1 MSFRS
6 LFGPILLALSASAAE
21 QATPPTAAQLEFF
34 EKEVRPVLADNCY
47 KCHGPK
53 KQKSGLRLDSRE
65 LILKGGEVGPVVV
78 PGKPEVSRLIL
89 AINHAKVKD
98 VEAMPSAD
106 EKISPKAI
114 AALTEWVRLG
124 LPWPSESSPVAHDP
138 RNHWAFKTV
147 QTPAAPALTPT
158 DEAKVRQPLDRFVL
172 AKLKSAGL
180 DFNPEA
186 PREVVIRRLTLALW
200 GFNPSAEEITAYV
213 SDKDA
218 QATEKLVDR
227 LLAAPAFGE
236 RWARHWLDVAR
247 YSDTKGYVFQEE
259 RRYPYA
265 YTYRDWVVNA
275 FNQDTPYDQFLRLQL
290 AADQIAKDP
299 ENNRDLAAL
308 GFLTLGRRFLN
319 STPDIIDDRID
330 VVMRGT
336 QGMTM
341 ACARCHDH
349 KFDPLPTTEYY
360 SLYAIFNSSQ
370 EPKELPAIKPFARTK
385 ETDEFDAEL
394 AVRQKKLDD
403 FVESRRELS
412 FGPTKIADYLA
423 LMLRAAKEPNFN
435 YTQEAKRT
443 NLYPTVLNGWQHVLT
458 KKLNDKDPVWGGWY
472 QLKEVPDDQF
482 AAKYAALLARPELFQ
497 DALLRAELLKKSPK
511 KFSELTAT
519 YGLILAEAHKADKN
533 GVAAWKPWRDLVEAS
548 NGPTAVTA
556 ASLIGTYNVAD
567 RNTRNNL
574 EIQVV
579 GFKATSPK
587 SPPHAMVLLDKPKA
601 VQGVVF
607 LRGSASRPGKIVP
620 RQFPAVLTDGKVKE
634 FTEGSGRLD
643 MANAIASKSN
653 PLTARVM
660 ANRIW
665 TELIGRSLVE
675 TPSDY
680 GVRTPAPKNPEL
692 LDHLAASFMKD
703 EWSMKR
709 LIRSIVLSRTF
720 LQSADVR
727 AEALAKDPDND
738 LNWRAQRRRLDFE
751 AMRDSMLRV
760 AGRLD
765 AAKIGGQPFNLE
777 ANFSEPRRTLYGSI
791 DRQNLPAFFRT
802 FDFANPDYHV
812 PKRNQ
817 TTTPQQALWMMN
829 HPFARTQAEA
839 LVAKVAALPT
849 TEAKVKALYLS
860 VLGRSPNKEE
870 IALALDY
877 LREAE
882 LAPAPA
888 SWRNGYGGWNAATK
902 AVAFTEMN
910 VQTKERIAPTDKM
923 PDKVFAHTF
932 LTAKGGHPGDK
943 ADTTAVIRR
952 WTAGSA
958 GKYLIEG
965 TLAVS
970 SKASDGVRA
979 RIVTAR
985 KGILAEVVTKGASSA
1000 PVNVAEVELAAGESI
1015 DFIAD
1020 NYIGSNSDSF
1030 TWSPVIKDAKT
1041 GEVLTSA
1048 AGEFGKKPERQS
1060 PLSTFAQVLLTSNEF
1075 IFAD

>member
-6 LFGPILLALSASAAE
+6 LFGPLIIALSATAAE
-21 QATPPTAAQLEFF
+21 QAAPPTAAQLEFF

-65 LILKGGEVGPVVV
+65 LILKGGELGPIVV
-78 PGKPEVSRLIL
+78 PGKPDLSRLIL
-89 AINHAKVKD
+89 SINHAKGKD
-98 VEAMPSAD
+98 VYAMPGED
-106 EKISPKAI
+106 EKLPPKAI
-114 AALTEWVRLG
+114 AALTEWVSQG
-124 LPWPSESSPVAHDP
+124 LPWPTESSPVAHDP
-138 RNHWAFKTV
+138 SKHWAFKTV
-147 QTPAAPALTPT
+147 QTPASPVITPS

-186 PREVVIRRLTLALW
+186 PREVVVRRLTLALW
-200 GFNPSAEEITAYV
+200 GFNPTADEIAAYV
-213 SDKDA
+213 NDKDP

-247 YSDTKGYVFQEE
+247 YSDTKGYVFLEE

-275 FNQDTPYDQFLRLQL
+275 FNQDLPYDQFLRLQI

-336 QGMTM
+336 QGLTM

-370 EPKELPAIKPFARTK
+370 EPKELPPLKPFTRTK
-385 ETDEFDAEL
+385 DTEEFEAEL
-394 AVRQKKLDD
+394 AVRQKKLND
-403 FVESRRELS
+403 FIQSRYELS
-412 FGPTKIADYLA
+412 YSPEKIAAYLN
-423 LMLRAAKEPNFN
+423 L
-435 YTQEAKRT
+435 TQESFKDTKLDANQKAKAA
-443 NLYPTVLNGWQHVLT
+443 NLYAAVLGGWKNTLKPKLIPT
-458 KKLNDKDPVWGGWY
+458 DPVWGAWLSLQG
-472 QLKEVPDDQF
+472 VPDADF
-482 AAKYAALLARPELFQ
+482 PKRFAALLSQPSQFADP
-497 DALLRAELLKKSPK
+497 LLRSRLQAKAPTKLA
-511 KFSELTAT
+511 ELTAT
-519 YGLILAEAHKADKN
+519 YAALLSEARKADN
-533 GVAAWKPWRDLVEAS
+533 ATRTEWKSWRDLILHPT
-548 NGPTAVTA
+548 GPTVMTP
-556 ASLIGTYNVAD
+556 ASLVATYNIAD
-567 RNTRNNL
+567 RNTRTNL
-574 EIQVV
+574 EIQVASY
-579 GFKATSPK
+579 KATSPK
-587 SPPHAMVLLDKPKA
+587 SPPHAMVLLDKPTA
-601 VQGVVF
+601 VKGVVF
-607 LRGSASRPGKIVP
+607 LRGSASRPGKTVP
-620 RQFPAVLTDGKVKE
+620 RQFPAILTDGKVKE

-665 TELIGRSLVE
+665 TELVGRSLVE

-680 GVRTPAPKNPEL
+680 GVRTPLPKNPEL
-692 LDHLAASFMKD
+692 LEYLASTFMKD
-703 EWSMKR
+703 EWSMKK

-720 LQSADVR
+720 LQTVDVR
-727 AEALAKDPDND
+727 TEAQAKDPDND
-738 LNWRAQRRRLDFE
+738 LSWRAQRRRLDFE
-751 AMRDSMLRV
+751 AMRDSMLRA

-839 LVAKVAALPT
+839 LVAKTAALPSS
-849 TEAKVKALYLS
+849 EEKVKALYLS
-860 VLGRSPNKEE
+860 VLGRSPSKNEV
-870 IALALDY
+870 ALALDY

-888 SWRNGYGGWNAATK
+888 SWRNGYGGWNPSTK
-902 AVAFTEMN
+902 AVAFTEMK
-910 VQTKERIAPTDKM
+910 VQTKDRIAPTDKM
-923 PDKVFAHTF
+923 PDKEFSHAF

-943 ADTTAVIRR
+943 TDATAVIRR

-958 GKYLIEG
+958 GMYRIEG

-970 SKASDGVRA
+970 SKSSDGVRA
-979 RIVTAR
+979 RIITAR
-985 KGILAEVVTKGASSA
+985 KGILAEVVTKGAASL
-1000 PVNVAEVELAAGESI
+1000 PVNLAEVELAAGESI

-1020 NYIGSNSDSF
+1020 NFIGSNSDGFS
-1030 TWSPVIKDAKT
+1030 WSPVIKDAKT
-1041 GEVLTSA
+1041 GEIITSA
-1048 AGEFGKKPERQS
+1048 AGEFGKKLDRQS
-1060 PLSTFAQVLLTSNEF
+1060 ALSTFAQVLLTSNEF

>member
-1 MSFRS
+1 MPFRPA
-6 LFGPILLALSASAAE
+6 LFAVLLAPLLGLAADT
-21 QATPPTAAQLEFF
+21 TPSPTAAQIEFF

-53 KQKSGLRLDSRE
+53 KQKSSLRLDSRE

-114 AALTEWVRLG
+114 AALTEWVRQG

-138 RNHWAFKTV
+138 SKHWAFKTV
-147 QTPAAPALTPT
+147 QTPATPTLAPAE
-158 DEAKVRQPLDRFVL
+158 EAKVRQPLDCFVL

-200 GFNPSAEEITAYV
+200 GFNPSAEEISAYV

-275 FNQDTPYDQFLRLQL
+275 FNRDLPYDQFLRLQI

-336 QGMTM
+336 QGLTM

-360 SLYAIFNSSQ
+360 SLYSIFNSSQ
-370 EPKELPAIKPFARTK
+370 EPKELPPLKPFTRTK
-385 ETDEFDAEL
+385 ETEEFEIEL
-394 AVRQKKLDD
+394 TRLQKKLDD
-403 FVESRRELS
+403 FIASRRENS
-412 FGPTKIADYLA
+412 YDATKTAAYLT
-423 LMLRAAKEPNFN
+423 LMLRAAKEPKFN

-443 NLYPTVLNGWQHVLT
+443 NLYPTVLTGWQRVL
-458 KKLNDKDPVWGGWY
+458 KSKLTDNDPIWGGWF
-472 QLKEVPDDQF
+472 QLKEIPDEQF
-482 AAKYAALLARPELFQ
+482 VAKYSALLAKPEIFK
-497 DALLRAELLKKSPK
+497 DPLLRAELLKKAPK
-511 KFSELTAT
+511 KFSDLTAA
-519 YGLILAEAHKADKN
+519 YANVLSAAHKPDKN
-533 GVAAWKPWRDLVEAS
+533 TTEWKIWRDLIEDP
-548 NGPTAVTA
+548 NGPTSITA
-556 ASLIGTYNVAD
+556 ASLVPTYNVAD
-567 RNTRNNL
+567 RNTRNKL
-574 EIQVV
+574 EIDVT

-587 SPPHAMVLLDKPKA
+587 SPPHAMVLIDKPKP

-607 LRGSASRPGKIVP
+607 VRGSASRPGKTVP

-643 MANAIASKSN
+643 MANAIASKTN

-665 TELIGRSLVE
+665 TELVGRSLVE

-680 GVRTPAPKNPEL
+680 GVRTPLPKNPEL
-692 LDHLAASFMKD
+692 LEYLASTFMKD
-703 EWSMKR
+703 EWSMKK

-720 LQSADVR
+720 LQTVDVR
-727 AEALAKDPDND
+727 PEGLAKDPDND
-738 LNWRAQRRRLDFE
+738 LSWRAQRRRLDFE

-839 LVAKVAALPT
+839 LVTKVGALPSS
-849 TEAKVKALYLS
+849 EAKVKALYLS
-860 VLGRSPNKEE
+860 VLGRSPNKNEL
-870 IALALDY
+870 ALALDY

-902 AVAFTEMN
+902 TVAFTEMK
-910 VQTKERIAPTDKM
+910 VQAKDRISPSDKV
-923 PDKVFAHTF
+923 PDKEFAHTF

-943 ADTTAVIRR
+943 TDATAVIRR

-958 GKYLIEG
+958 GKYRIEG

-985 KGILAEVVTKGASSA
+985 KGILSEVVTKGGASLS
-1000 PVNVAEVELAAGESI
+1000 VDLAEVELAAGESI

-1020 NYIGSNSDSF
+1020 NFLGSNSDSF
-1030 TWSPVIKDAKT
+1030 SWSPEIKDAKT

>member
-1 MSFRS
+1 MPFRS
-6 LFGPILLALSASAAE
+6 VFSLFLLALSVSAAE
-21 QATPPTAAQLEFF
+21 QASVPTASQLEFF
-34 EKEVRPVLADNCY
+34 EKEVRPVLADHCY

-53 KQKSGLRLDSRE
+53 KQKSSLRLDSRE
-65 LILKGGEVGPVVV
+65 FILKGGEFGPVVV
-78 PGKPEVSRLIL
+78 PGKPEMSRLIL
-89 AINHAKVKD
+89 AINHAKAKD

-106 EKISPKAI
+106 EKIPDKAI
-114 AALTEWVRLG
+114 AALTEWVRQG
-124 LPWPSESSPVAHDP
+124 LPWPSESSPLAHDP
-138 RNHWAFKTV
+138 RNHWAFKSV
-147 QTPAAPALTPT
+147 KTPATPSLDQA

-186 PREVVIRRLTLALW
+186 PREVIIRRLTLALW
-200 GFNPSAEEITAYV
+200 GFNPSADEIAAYV
-213 SDKDA
+213 ADKDP

-275 FNQDTPYDQFLRLQL
+275 FNQDLPYDQFLRLQI
-290 AADQIAKDP
+290 AADQISKDP

-360 SLYAIFNSSQ
+360 SLYAIFNSSE
-370 EPKELPAIKPFARTK
+370 EPKSLPALKPFARTK
-385 ETDEFDAEL
+385 ETDEFEAEL
-394 AVRQKKLDD
+394 AALQKKHDE
-403 FVESRRELS
+403 FVASRRELS
-412 FGPTKIADYLA
+412 FSAAKTADYLA

-443 NLYPTVLNGWQHVLT
+443 NLYPTILNGWQRALKSKV
-458 KKLNDKDPVWGGWY
+458 NDKDAVWGGWY
-472 QLKEVPDDQF
+472 QLKDVPDDQF
-482 AAKYAALLARPELFQ
+482 VAKFAALFAQPTMFQ
-497 DALLRAELLKKSPK
+497 DNLLRTELQKKTPK
-511 KFSELTAT
+511 KFVELTAAYAT
-519 YGLILAEAHKADKN
+519 ILAEAHKPEKQ
-533 GVAAWKPWRDLVEAS
+533 GVAEWKTWRELIEDPK
-548 NGPTAVTA
+548 GPTSVTA
-556 ASLIGTYNVAD
+556 ESLIGTYNVAD

-574 EIQVV
+574 EIKVV

-607 LRGSASRPGKIVP
+607 IRGSASRPGKTVP

-634 FTEGSGRLD
+634 FTAGSGRLD

-665 TELIGRSLVE
+665 NELVGRSLVE
-675 TPSDY
+675 TTSDY
-680 GVRTPAPKNPEL
+680 GVRTPAPKNLEL
-692 LDHLAASFMKD
+692 LEHLASSFMKD

-720 LQSADVR
+720 LQTADFTD
-727 AEALAKDPDND
+727 AGLAKDPDNE
-738 LNWRAQRRRLDFE
+738 LSWRAQRRRLDFE

-765 AAKIGGQPFNLE
+765 AGKVGGQPFDLE

-839 LVAKVAALPT
+839 LVAKVAALST
-849 TEAKVKALYLS
+849 TEAKVNGLYLS
-860 VLGRSPNKEE
+860 VLGRSPKKDE

-888 SWRNGYGGWNAATK
+888 SWRNGYGGWNATTK
-902 AVAFTEMN
+902 AVAFTEMK
-910 VQTKERIAPTDKM
+910 VQTKDRIAPTEKV
-923 PDKVFAHTF
+923 PDKQFAHTF

-943 ADTTAVIRR
+943 ADATAVIRR

-958 GKYLIEG
+958 GSYRIEG
-965 TLAVS
+965 TLAVT
-970 SKASDGVRA
+970 SKSSDGVRA
-979 RIVTAR
+979 RIITAR

-1000 PVNVAEVELAAGESI
+1000 PVNLAEVELAAGESI

-1020 NYIGSNSDSF
+1020 NFIGSNSDSF
-1030 TWSPVIKDAKT
+1030 AWSPVIKDAKT
-1041 GEVLTSA
+1041 GEIVTSA

-1060 PLSTFAQVLLTSNEF
+1060 ALSSFAQVLLTSNEF

>member
-6 LFGPILLALSASAAE
+6 LLGPILLALSASAAE
-21 QATPPTAAQLEFF
+21 QAATPTAAQLEFF

-78 PGKPEVSRLIL
+78 LGKPEASRLIL
-89 AINHAKVKD
+89 AINHAKSKD
-98 VEAMPSAD
+98 VEPMPSAD
-106 EKISPKAI
+106 EKIPAKAI
-114 AALTEWVRLG
+114 ASLTEWVRQG
-124 LPWPSESSPVAHDP
+124 LPWPAESSPVAHDP

-147 QTPAAPALTPT
+147 ATPT
-158 DEAKVRQPLDRFVL
+158 TPTLPPADEAKVRQPLDRFVL
-172 AKLKSAGL
+172 AKLKSVGL

-200 GFNPSAEEITAYV
+200 GFNPTSEEIAAYV
-213 SDKDA
+213 ADQDP

-319 STPDIIDDRID
+319 SVPDIIDDRID

-336 QGMTM
+336 QGLTM

-370 EPKELPAIKPFARTK
+370 EPKELPPLKPFARTK
-385 ETDEFDAEL
+385 ETDEFEAEL
-394 AVRQKKLDD
+394 ATRQKKLDD

-412 FGPTKIADYLA
+412 FGPAKTADYLT

-482 AAKYAALLARPELFQ
+482 AARYAALLAKPELFQ
-497 DALLRAELLKKSPK
+497 DALLRAELQKKSPK
-511 KFSELTAT
+511 KFAELTAI
-519 YGLILAEAHKADKN
+519 YGTLLSEAHKPDKN

-574 EIQVV
+574 EIAVV

-607 LRGSASRPGKIVP
+607 LRGSASRPGKTVP
-620 RQFPAVLTDGKVKE
+620 RQFPSVLTEGKVKE

-680 GVRTPAPKNPEL
+680 GVRTPQPKNPEL
-692 LDHLAASFMKD
+692 LEHLASSFMKD
-703 EWSMKR
+703 NWSMKK
-709 LIRSIVLSRTF
+709 LIRSIVLSRAF
-720 LQSADVR
+720 LQTADVR
-727 AEALAKDPDND
+727 ADALAKDPDND

-760 AGRLD
+760 AGRLES
-765 AAKIGGQPFNLE
+765 AKIGGQPFDLS

-829 HPFARTQAEA
+829 HPFTRSQAEA
-839 LVAKVAALPT
+839 LSAKVATLSTP
-849 TEAKVKALYLS
+849 EAKVKALYLA
-860 VLGRSPNKEE
+860 VLGRAPTKEE
-870 IALALDY
+870 TSLALEY
-877 LREAE
+877 LRDAE

-888 SWRNGYGGWNAATK
+888 TWRNGYGGWNAATK
-902 AVAFTEMN
+902 TVAFTEMK
-910 VQTKERIAPTDKM
+910 VQTKERISPTDKM
-923 PDKVFAHTF
+923 PDKEFSHTF

-943 ADTTAVIRR
+943 TDATAVIRR

-958 GKYLIEG
+958 GKYRIEG
-965 TLAVS
+965 TLAVA

-985 KGILAEVVTKGASSA
+985 RGILSEVVAKGASSA
-1000 PVNVAEVELAAGESI
+1000 PVNLAEVDLAAGESI

-1020 NYIGSNSDSF
+1020 NFIGSNSDSF
-1030 TWSPVIKDAKT
+1030 AWSPVIKDAKT

>member
-1 MSFRS
+1 MSFRPLIA
-6 LFGPILLALSASAAE
+6 LFSLALSAYAAE
-21 QATPPTAAQLEFF
+21 TTSAPTAAQLEFF
-34 EKEVRPVLADNCY
+34 EKEVRPVLIDNCY

-53 KQKSGLRLDSRE
+53 KQKSGLRVDSRE

-78 PGKPEVSRLIL
+78 PGKPEASRLIL
-89 AINHAKVKD
+89 AINHAKAKD
-98 VEAMPSAD
+98 VEPMPSAD
-106 EKISPKAI
+106 EKIPDKAI
-114 AALTEWVRLG
+114 AALTEWVRQG
-124 LPWPSESSPVAHDP
+124 LPWPSEASPVAHDA
-138 RNHWAFKTV
+138 RNHWAFKV
-147 QTPAAPALTPT
+147 VATPVTPVLAPA

-200 GFNPSAEEITAYV
+200 GLNPSAEEIASYV
-213 SDKDA
+213 ADKDP

-275 FNQDTPYDQFLRLQL
+275 FNNDTPYDQFLRLQI

-336 QGMTM
+336 QGLTM

-370 EPKELPAIKPFARTK
+370 EPKELPPIKPFARSK
-385 ETDEFDAEL
+385 ETDEFEAEL
-394 AVRQKKLDD
+394 ATRQKKLDD
-403 FVESRRELS
+403 FVNSRRELS
-412 FGPTKIADYLA
+412 FGPTKIADYLT
-423 LMLRAAKEPNFN
+423 LMLRAAKEPKFN

-443 NLYPTVLNGWQHVLT
+443 NLYPTVLNGWQRALKAKV
-458 KKLNDKDPVWGGWY
+458 NDKDPVWGGWY

-482 AAKYAALLARPELFQ
+482 AAKYAVLIAKPENFQ
-497 DALLRAELLKKSPK
+497 DALLRAELQKKTPK
-511 KFSELTAT
+511 KFSELTAA
-519 YGLILAEAHKADKN
+519 YGTLLAEAHKPDKE
-533 GVAAWKPWRDLVEAS
+533 GVAAWKPWRDLVDDPK
-548 NGPTAVTA
+548 GPTSVTA
-556 ASLIGTYNVAD
+556 ASLISTYNVAD

-587 SPPHAMVLLDKPKA
+587 SPPHAMVLLDKPTA
-601 VQGVVF
+601 VKGVVF
-607 LRGSASRPGKIVP
+607 LRGSASRPGKTVP
-620 RQFPAVLTDGKVKE
+620 RQFPAILTDGKVKE

-665 TELIGRSLVE
+665 TELVGRSLVE

-692 LDHLAASFMKD
+692 LEYLSATFMKD
-703 EWSMKR
+703 EWSMKK

-720 LQSADVR
+720 LQTVDVR
-727 AEALAKDPDND
+727 PEGLAKDPDNE
-738 LNWRAQRRRLDFE
+738 LGWRAQRRRLDFE

-760 AGRLD
+760 AGRLE
-765 AAKIGGQPFNLE
+765 ASKIGGQPFDLS
-777 ANFSEPRRTLYGSI
+777 AKFSEPRRTLYGTI

-839 LVAKVAALPT
+839 LASKVDGLPSIDAKVAALYR
-849 TEAKVKALYLS
+849 A
-860 VLGRSPNKEE
+860 VLGRDPNKEE
-870 IALALDY
+870 VALALDY

-888 SWRNGYGGWNAATK
+888 TWRNGYGGWNPSSK
-902 AVAFTEMN
+902 SVAFTEMK
-910 VQTKERIAPTDKM
+910 VVLKDRIAPTDKI
-923 PDKVFAHTF
+923 PDKQFSHTF
-932 LTAKGGHPGDK
+932 LTSKGGHPGDK
-943 ADTTAVIRR
+943 TDTTAVIRR
-952 WTAGSA
+952 WTAGSP

-965 TLAVS
+965 TLAVT

-979 RIVTAR
+979 RIVTGR
-985 KGILAEVVTKGASSA
+985 KGLVAEVVAKGASSA
-1000 PVNVAEVELAAGESI
+1000 PVNVAEVELAAGESV

-1020 NYIGSNSDSF
+1020 SFMGSNSDSF
-1030 TWSPVIKDAKT
+1030 SWSPVIKDAKS
-1041 GEVLTSA
+1041 GEILTSA
-1048 AGEFGKKPERQS
+1048 AGEFGKKPDRQT
-1060 PLSTFAQVLLTSNEF
+1060 PLSTFAQILLTSNEF

>member
-6 LFGPILLALSASAAE
+6 LIGPVLFALTASAAE
-21 QATPPTAAQLEFF
+21 QAGAPTAAQLEFF

-53 KQKSGLRLDSRE
+53 KQKSSLRLDSRE

-78 PGKPEVSRLIL
+78 PGKPEASRLIL
-89 AINHAKVKD
+89 AINHAKAKD

-114 AALTEWVRLG
+114 AALTEWVRQG
-124 LPWPSESSPVAHDP
+124 LPWPTESSPVAHDP
-138 RNHWAFKTV
+138 RNHWAFKVV
-147 QTPAAPALTPT
+147 QTPASPALAPA

-200 GFNPSAEEITAYV
+200 GLNPSAEETSAFV
-213 SDKDA
+213 ADKDP

-319 STPDIIDDRID
+319 SVPDIIDDRID

-349 KFDPLPTTEYY
+349 KFDPLPTAEYY

-370 EPKELPAIKPFARTK
+370 EPKDLPPIKPFARTK

-394 AVRQKKLDD
+394 ATRQKKLDD

-412 FGPTKIADYLA
+412 FGPAKIADYLT

-443 NLYPTVLNGWQHVLT
+443 NLYPTILNGWQHVLT
-458 KKLNDKDPVWGGWY
+458 KKLNDKDPVWGGWF

-482 AAKYAALLARPELFQ
+482 AAKYAALLAKPEHFQ
-497 DALLRAELLKKSPK
+497 DALLRAELVKKTPK
-511 KFSELTAT
+511 KFGELTAT
-519 YGLILAEAHKADKN
+519 YGALLAEAHKPDK
-533 GVAAWKPWRDLVEAS
+533 GSLVAWKVWRDLVEAS

-587 SPPHAMVLLDKPKA
+587 SPPHAMVLLDKPTA
-601 VQGVVF
+601 VKGVIFV
-607 LRGSASRPGKIVP
+607 RGSASRPGKAVP

-643 MANAIASKSN
+643 MANAIASKAN

-692 LDHLAASFMKD
+692 LEHLAASFMKD
-703 EWSMKR
+703 EWSMKK
-709 LIRSIVLSRTF
+709 LIRSIVLSRAF
-720 LQSADVR
+720 LQTADVR
-727 AEALAKDPDND
+727 ADGLAKDPDND

-765 AAKIGGQPFNLE
+765 SAKLGGQPFNLE

-839 LVAKVAALPT
+839 LAAKVAALSS
-849 TEAKVKALYLS
+849 TEAKVKALYVA
-860 VLGRSPNKEE
+860 VLGRAPNKDET
-870 IALALDY
+870 ALALDY

-888 SWRNGYGGWNAATK
+888 SWRNGYGGWNTATK
-902 AVAFTEMN
+902 SVAFTEMT
-910 VQTKERIAPTDKM
+910 VATKERIAPTADLADK
-923 PDKVFAHTF
+923 KFAHTF
-932 LTAKGGHPGDK
+932 LTSKGGHPGDK
-943 ADTTAVIRR
+943 TDGTAVIRR

-958 GKYLIEG
+958 GKYRIEG
-965 TLAVS
+965 TLAVA
-970 SKASDGVRA
+970 SKSSDGVRA

-985 KGILAEVVTKGASSA
+985 KGILAEVVTKGGASSS
-1000 PVNVAEVELAAGESI
+1000 VDLAEVELVAGESI
-1015 DFIAD
+1015 DFVAD
-1020 NYIGSNSDSF
+1020 NFIGSNSDSF
-1030 TWSPVIKDAKT
+1030 SWSPVIKDAKT

>member
-1 MSFRS
+1 M
-6 LFGPILLALSASAAE
+6 ALSASAAE
-21 QATPPTAAQLEFF
+21 QVATPTAAQLEFF

-78 PGKPEVSRLIL
+78 IGKPEASRLIL
-89 AINHAKVKD
+89 AINHAKTKD
-98 VEAMPSAD
+98 VEPMPSAD
-106 EKISPKAI
+106 EKISPQAI
-114 AALTEWVRLG
+114 AALTEWVRQG
-124 LPWPSESSPVAHDP
+124 LPWPAESSPVAHDP

-147 QTPAAPALTPT
+147 TTPAAPVIAST
-158 DEAKVRQPLDRFVL
+158 DAPKVRQPLDRFVL
-172 AKLKSAGL
+172 AKLKSVGL

-200 GFNPSAEEITAYV
+200 GFNPTADEIAAYV
-213 SDKDA
+213 ADKDP
-218 QATEKLVDR
+218 QATENLVDR

-275 FNQDTPYDQFLRLQL
+275 FNQDLPYDQFLRLQL

-319 STPDIIDDRID
+319 SVPDIIDDRID

-336 QGMTM
+336 QGLTM

-370 EPKELPAIKPFARTK
+370 EPKELPPLKPFVRTK
-385 ETDEFDAEL
+385 ETEEFEAEL

-403 FVESRRELS
+403 FIESRRELS
-412 FGPTKIADYLA
+412 FGPAKIADYLT

-458 KKLNDKDPVWGGWY
+458 KRLNDKDPVWGGWY

-482 AAKYAALLARPELFQ
+482 AGKYAALLAKPELFQ
-497 DALLRAELLKKSPK
+497 DPLLRAELQKKTPK
-511 KFSELTAT
+511 KFAELTAI
-519 YGLILAEAHKADKN
+519 YGALLAEAHKPDKN
-533 GVAAWKPWRDLVEAS
+533 GVAAWKPWRDLVEAP

-607 LRGSASRPGKIVP
+607 LRGSASRPGKTVP
-620 RQFPAVLTDGKVKE
+620 RQFPSVLTEGKVKE

-680 GVRTPAPKNPEL
+680 GVRTPLPKNPEL
-692 LDHLAASFMKD
+692 LEHLASSFMKD
-703 EWSMKR
+703 EWSMKK

-720 LQSADVR
+720 LQTADVR
-727 AEALAKDPDND
+727 AEGLAKDPDND
-738 LNWRAQRRRLDFE
+738 LSWRAQRRRLDFE

-760 AGRLD
+760 AGRLES
-765 AAKIGGQPFNLE
+765 AKIGGQPFDLS

-829 HPFARTQAEA
+829 HPFVRTQAEA
-839 LVAKVAALPT
+839 LTAKVDTLPT
-849 TEAKVKALYLS
+849 SEAKVKGLYLA
-860 VLGRSPNKEE
+860 VLGRAPDKDEL
-870 IALALDY
+870 ALALEY

-888 SWRNGYGGWNAATK
+888 TWRNGYGGWNTATK
-902 AVAFTEMN
+902 TVAFTEMK
-910 VQTKERIAPTDKM
+910 VQTKERISPTDKM
-923 PDKVFAHTF
+923 PDKEFSHTF

-943 ADTTAVIRR
+943 TEATAVIRR

-958 GKYLIEG
+958 GKYRIEG
-965 TLAVS
+965 TLAVA

-985 KGILAEVVTKGASSA
+985 RGILAEVVAKGASSA
-1000 PVNVAEVELAAGESI
+1000 PVNLTEVDLAAGESI

-1020 NYIGSNSDSF
+1020 NFIGSNSDSF
-1030 TWSPVIKDAKT
+1030 SWSPVIKDAKS

>member
-6 LFGPILLALSASAAE
+6 LFGSVFLALSASAAE
-21 QATPPTAAQLEFF
+21 MAAPPTAAQLEFF
-34 EKEVRPVLADNCY
+34 EKEVRPVLADNCF

-78 PGKPEVSRLIL
+78 PGKPEVSRLIQS
-89 AINHAKVKD
+89 INHVKAKD
-98 VEAMPSAD
+98 VYAMPGED
-106 EKISPKAI
+106 EKLPPKAI
-114 AALTEWVRLG
+114 AALTEWVRQG
-124 LPWPSESSPVAHDP
+124 LPWPTESTPLAHDP

-147 QTPAAPALTPT
+147 QTPASPRLAPP

-186 PREVVIRRLTLALW
+186 PREVIVRRLTLALW
-200 GFNPSAEEITAYV
+200 GFNPSAEEIAAYV
-213 SDKDA
+213 NDRDS
-218 QATEKLVDR
+218 QATAKLVDR

-275 FNQDTPYDQFLRLQL
+275 FNKDTPYDQFLRLQL

-319 STPDIIDDRID
+319 STADIIDDRID

-349 KFDPLPTTEYY
+349 KFDPLATAEYY

-370 EPKELPAIKPFARTK
+370 EPKELPALKPFARTK

-394 AVRQKKLDD
+394 ATRQKKLDD
-403 FVESRRELS
+403 FIQSRYELS
-412 FGPTKIADYLA
+412 YSLEKTAAYLNLAQESFKDTKLDANQK
-423 LMLRAAKEPNFN
+423 AK
-435 YTQEAKRT
+435 AS
-443 NLYPTVLNGWQHVLT
+443 NLYATVL
-458 KKLNDKDPVWGGWY
+458 GGWKNT
-472 QLKEVPDDQF
+472 LKSKLTPTDPAWGAWLSLQGVPDAEF
-482 AAKYAALLARPELFQ
+482 PKRFAALLSQPTQFADP
-497 DALLRAELLKKSPK
+497 LLRARLRAKTPTKLA
-511 KFSELTAT
+511 ELTAT
-519 YGLILAEAHKADKN
+519 YAALLSEARKADNATRAEWKSWCDLILH
-533 GVAAWKPWRDLVEAS
+533 PT
-548 NGPTAVTA
+548 GPTVMTA
-556 ASLIGTYNVAD
+556 TSLISTYNVAD

-607 LRGSASRPGKIVP
+607 LRGSASRPGKTVP

-665 TELIGRSLVE
+665 TELVGRSLVE

-692 LDHLAASFMKD
+692 LEHLASTFMKD
-703 EWSMKR
+703 DWSMKK

-720 LQSADVR
+720 LQTADVR
-727 AEALAKDPDND
+727 PEGLAKDPDND

-829 HPFARTQAEA
+829 HPFTRTQAEA
-839 LVAKVAALPT
+839 LVAQTAALPSS
-849 TEAKVKALYLS
+849 EEKVKALYLS
-860 VLGRSPNKEE
+860 VLGRSPNKNEF
-870 IALALDY
+870 ALALDY

-888 SWRNGYGGWNAATK
+888 TWRNGYGGWNAVTK
-902 AVAFTEMN
+902 TVAFTEMK
-910 VQTKERIAPTDKM
+910 VQTKDRIAPTDKV
-923 PDKVFAHTF
+923 PDKEFAHTF

-943 ADTTAVIRR
+943 TDGTAVIRR

-979 RIVTAR
+979 RIATAR

-1000 PVNVAEVELAAGESI
+1000 PVNLAEVELAAGESI

-1020 NYIGSNSDSF
+1020 NFLGSNSDSF
-1030 TWSPVIKDAKT
+1030 SWSPVIKDAKT
-1041 GEVLTSA
+1041 GEILTSA

>member
-1 MSFRS
+1 MSVRL
-6 LFGPILLALSASAAE
+6 LFGTVFLALSATAAE
-21 QATPPTAAQLEFF
+21 TASPPTAAQLEFF
-34 EKEVRPVLADNCY
+34 EKEVRPVLADHCY
-47 KCHGPK
+47 KCHGEK

-65 LILKGGEVGPVVV
+65 FVLKGGEVGPVVV
-78 PGKPEVSRLIL
+78 PGKPEASRLIL
-89 AINHAKVKD
+89 AINHAKAKD
-98 VEAMPSAD
+98 VEPMPSAD
-106 EKISPKAI
+106 EKIPAKAI
-114 AALTEWVRLG
+114 AALTEWVRQG
-124 LPWPSESSPVAHDP
+124 LPWPAEAAPVAHDP
-138 RNHWAFKTV
+138 SKHWAFQTV
-147 QTPAAPALTPT
+147 TTPVAPVIAST
-158 DEAKVRQPLDRFVL
+158 DAAKVRQPLDRFVL

-200 GFNPSAEEITAYV
+200 GFNPSAEEIAAFV
-213 SDKDA
+213 ADQDPL
-218 QATEKLVDR
+218 ATEKLVDR

-319 STPDIIDDRID
+319 SVPDIIDDRID

-336 QGMTM
+336 QGLTM

-370 EPKELPAIKPFARTK
+370 EPKDLPALKPFTRTK
-385 ETDEFDAEL
+385 DTEEFEAEL

-403 FVESRRELS
+403 FIASRRELS
-412 FGPTKIADYLA
+412 FSAAKTADYLT

-443 NLYPTVLNGWQHVLT
+443 NLYPTVLNGWQRAL
-458 KKLNDKDPVWGGWY
+458 KAKLHEKDPTWGGWF
-472 QLKEVPDDQF
+472 QLKEVPDEQF
-482 AAKYAALLARPELFQ
+482 AAKFAALLAQPGQFQ
-497 DALLRAELLKKSPK
+497 DPLLRAELTKKAPK

-519 YGLILAEAHKADKN
+519 YAQLLASAHLPDKQ
-533 GVAAWKPWRDLVEAS
+533 GVAAWKGWRDVIEDPK
-548 NGPTAVTA
+548 GPTSVTA
-556 ASLIGTYNVAD
+556 ESLIGTYNVAD
-567 RNTRNNL
+567 RNTRNQL
-574 EIQVV
+574 EIAVT

-587 SPPHAMVLLDKPKA
+587 SPPHAMALLDKPKA

-607 LRGSASRPGKIVP
+607 LRGSASRPGKVVP
-620 RQFPAVLTDGKVKE
+620 RQFPAILTGGKVKE

-680 GVRTPAPKNPEL
+680 GVRTAPPKNPEL
-692 LDHLAASFMKD
+692 LEHLAASFMKD
-703 EWSMKR
+703 DWSMKK

-720 LQSADVR
+720 LQTADLTK
-727 AEALAKDPDND
+727 EGLAKDPDND
-738 LNWRAQRRRLDFE
+738 LGWRAQRRRLDFE

-765 AAKIGGQPFNLE
+765 GSKLGGQPFDLVTD
-777 ANFSEPRRTLYGSI
+777 FSAPRRTLYGHI

-817 TTTPQQALWMMN
+817 TTTPQQALWMLN
-829 HPFARTQAEA
+829 HPFGRTQADA
-839 LVAKVAALPT
+839 LAAKVAALPT
-849 TEAKVKALYLS
+849 PEAKVTSLYLA
-860 VLGRSPNKEE
+860 VLSRAPKPAEL
-870 IALALDY
+870 ALALEY

-888 SWRNGYGGWNAATK
+888 RWTNGYGGWNPKTK
-902 AVAFTEMN
+902 SVSFTEMKF
-910 VQTKERIAPTDKM
+910 VLKDRIAPTDK
-923 PDKVFAHTF
+923 PTDKQFAHTF
-932 LTAKGGHPGDK
+932 LTTKGGHPGDL
-943 ADTTAVIRR
+943 AEATAVIRR
-952 WTAGSA
+952 WTAGTP
-958 GKYLIEG
+958 GKYRIEG
-965 TLAVS
+965 ALAVA

-985 KGILAEVVTKGASSA
+985 RGILAEVVTKGAASS
-1000 PVNVAEVELAAGESI
+1000 PVELAEVELAAGESI

-1020 NYIGSNSDSF
+1020 NFIGSNSDSF
-1030 TWSPVIKDAKT
+1030 AWSPVIKDAKT
-1041 GEVLTSA
+1041 GEIITSA
-1048 AGEFGKKPERQS
+1048 AGEFGKKPDRQS
-1060 PLSTFAQVLLTSNEF
+1060 ALSTFAQVLLTSNEF

>member
-1 MSFRS
+1 MSVRL
-6 LFGPILLALSASAAE
+6 LFGTAFLALSATAAE
-21 QATPPTAAQLEFF
+21 TAGVPSAAQLEFF
-34 EKEVRPVLADNCY
+34 EKEVRPVLIDHCF
-47 KCHGPK
+47 KCHGEK

-65 LILKGGEVGPVVV
+65 FVLKGGEVGPVVV
-78 PGKPEVSRLIL
+78 PGKPEASRLIL
-89 AINHAKVKD
+89 AINHAKAKD
-98 VEAMPSAD
+98 VEPMPSAD
-106 EKISPKAI
+106 EKIPAKAI
-114 AALTEWVRLG
+114 AALTEWVRQG
-124 LPWPSESSPVAHDP
+124 LPWPAEASPLAHDP
-138 RNHWAFKTV
+138 SKHWAFKTV
-147 QTPAAPALTPT
+147 TTPVAPLIAPA
-158 DEAKVRQPLDRFVL
+158 DAAKVRQPLDRFVL

-200 GFNPSAEEITAYV
+200 GFNPSAEEIAAFV
-213 SDKDA
+213 ADQDP

-227 LLAAPAFGE
+227 LLASPAFGE

-319 STPDIIDDRID
+319 SVPEIIDDRID

-336 QGMTM
+336 QGLTM

-370 EPKELPAIKPFARTK
+370 EPKDLPALKPFTRTK
-385 ETDEFDAEL
+385 DTEEFEAEL

-403 FVESRRELS
+403 FIASRRELS
-412 FGPTKIADYLA
+412 FSAAKTADYLT
-423 LMLRAAKEPNFN
+423 LLLRAAKEPNFN

-443 NLYPTVLNGWQHVLT
+443 NLYPTVLNGWQHVLN
-458 KKLNDKDPVWGGWY
+458 KKLNEKDPTWGGWY
-472 QLKEVPDDQF
+472 ALKDVPEAQF
-482 AAKYAALLARPELFQ
+482 ASKFSALLAQPEQFK
-497 DALLRAELLKKSPK
+497 DPVLRTYIQKKKPKNFAELTSV
-511 KFSELTAT
+511 
-519 YGLILAEAHKADKN
+519 YGAILADSRASGEA
-533 GVAAWKPWRDLVEAS
+533 AAWKPWRDLAKAA
-548 NGPTAVTA
+548 NGPEAVTA
-556 ASLIGTYNVAD
+556 ESLIPTFNVAD
-567 RNTRNNL
+567 RNTRNQL
-574 EIQVV
+574 EIAVV
-579 GFKATSPK
+579 GYKATSPK
-587 SPPHAMVLLDKPKA
+587 SPPHAMALIDKPKA

-620 RQFPAVLTDGKVKE
+620 RQFPAVLTGGKVKE

-680 GVRTPAPKNPEL
+680 GVRTAPPKNPEL
-692 LDHLAASFMKD
+692 LEHLAASFMKD
-703 EWSMKR
+703 DWSMKK

-720 LQSADVR
+720 LQTADLTK
-727 AEALAKDPDND
+727 EGLAKDPDND
-738 LNWRAQRRRLDFE
+738 LGWRAQRRRLDFE

-765 AAKIGGQPFNLE
+765 TSKVGGQPFDLVTD
-777 ANFSEPRRTLYGSI
+777 FSAPRRTLYGHI

-817 TTTPQQALWMMN
+817 TTTPQQALWMLN
-829 HPFARTQAEA
+829 HPFGRTQADA
-839 LVAKVAALPT
+839 LAAKVAALPT
-849 TEAKVKALYLS
+849 PEAKVTSLYRNVLS
-860 VLGRSPNKEE
+860 RAPQPAEL
-870 IALALDY
+870 ALALEY

-888 SWRNGYGGWNAATK
+888 TWRNGYGGWNAATK
-902 AVAFTEMN
+902 TVAFTEMK
-910 VQTKERIAPTDKM
+910 VQTKERISPTDKM
-923 PDKVFAHTF
+923 PDKEFSHTF

-943 ADTTAVIRR
+943 TDATAVIRR
-952 WTAGSA
+952 WTAGTA
-958 GKYLIEG
+958 GKYRIEG
-965 TLAVS
+965 ALAVT

-985 KGILAEVVTKGASSA
+985 RGILAEVVTKGGASS
-1000 PVNVAEVELAAGESI
+1000 PVELAEVELAAGESI

-1020 NYIGSNSDSF
+1020 NFIGSNSDSF
-1030 TWSPVIKDAKT
+1030 AWSPVIKDAKT
-1041 GEVLTSA
+1041 GEIITSA
-1048 AGEFGKKPERQS
+1048 AGEFGKKPDRQS
-1060 PLSTFAQVLLTSNEF
+1060 ALSTFAQVLLTSNEF

>member
-1 MSFRS
+1 MFFRPLIA
-6 LFGPILLALSASAAE
+6 LFFLRLSAPAADM
-21 QATPPTAAQLEFF
+21 ASSPTAAQLEFF
-34 EKEVRPVLADNCY
+34 EKEVRPVLIDNCY

-53 KQKSGLRLDSRE
+53 KQKSGLRVDSRE

-78 PGKPEVSRLIL
+78 PGKPEASRLIL
-89 AINHAKVKD
+89 AINHAKAKD
-98 VEAMPSAD
+98 VEPMPSAD
-106 EKISPKAI
+106 EKISDKAI
-114 AALTEWVRLG
+114 AALTEWVRQG
-124 LPWPSESSPVAHDP
+124 LPWPSEASPVAHDP

-147 QTPAAPALTPT
+147 STPAMPT
-158 DEAKVRQPLDRFVL
+158 IDEADASKVRQPLDRFVL
-172 AKLKSAGL
+172 AKLKSVGL

-200 GFNPSAEEITAYV
+200 GFNPTAEEISAYV
-213 SDKDA
+213 ADNDP
-218 QATEKLVDR
+218 QATEHLVDR

-275 FNQDTPYDQFLRLQL
+275 FNRDLPYDQFLRLQL

-299 ENNRDLAAL
+299 EDNRDLAAL

-336 QGMTM
+336 QGLTM

-370 EPKELPAIKPFARTK
+370 EPKELPPLKPFARTK
-385 ETDEFDAEL
+385 ETEEFEAEL
-394 AVRQKKLDD
+394 SVRQKKLDD
-403 FVESRRELS
+403 FVNSRRELS
-412 FGPTKIADYLA
+412 FGPAKIADYLT
-423 LMLRAAKEPNFN
+423 LMLRAAKEPKFN

-443 NLYPTVLNGWQHVLT
+443 NLYPTVLNGWQRALKT
-458 KKLNDKDPVWGGWY
+458 KVNEKDPVWGGWY
-472 QLKEVPDDQF
+472 QLKEIPDDQF
-482 AAKYAALLARPELFQ
+482 PAKFAALIAQPTSFQ
-497 DALLRAELLKKSPK
+497 DTLLRAELAKKTPR
-511 KFSELTAT
+511 KFSELTAV
-519 YGLILAEAHKADKN
+519 YGALLAEAHKADKE
-533 GVAAWKPWRDLVEAS
+533 GVAAWKPWRDVVDAP

-607 LRGSASRPGKIVP
+607 LRGSASRPGKTVP
-620 RQFPAVLTDGKVKE
+620 RQFPSILTDGKGKE

-692 LDHLAASFMKD
+692 LEHLAADFMNQG
-703 EWSMKR
+703 WSMKK

-720 LQSADVR
+720 LQTADVR
-727 AEALAKDPDND
+727 AEAVAKDPDND

-765 AAKIGGQPFNLE
+765 TAKIGGQPFDLTTK
-777 ANFSEPRRTLYGSI
+777 FSEPRRTIYGTI

-839 LVAKVAALPT
+839 LAAKVSALPSV
-849 TEAKVKALYLS
+849 EAKVSALYLS
-860 VLGRSPNKEE
+860 ILGRAPNQEE
-870 IALALDY
+870 TALALAY

-888 SWRNGYGGWNAATK
+888 TWLNGYGGWNPAAKSVT
-902 AVAFTEMN
+902 FTEMK
-910 VQTKERIAPTDKM
+910 VVLKDRIAPTDKI
-923 PDKVFAHTF
+923 PDKQFAHTF

-943 ADTTAVIRR
+943 TDATAVIRR
-952 WTAGSA
+952 WTAGSP
-958 GKYLIEG
+958 GKFLIEG
-965 TLAVS
+965 TLSVS

-979 RIVTAR
+979 RIVIAR
-985 KGILAEVVTKGASSA
+985 RGIVTEVVAKGASSA

-1020 NYIGSNSDSF
+1020 SFLGSNSDSF
-1030 TWSPVIKDAKT
+1030 SWSPVIKDAKT
-1041 GEVLTSA
+1041 GEILTSA
-1048 AGEFGKKPERQS
+1048 AGEFGKKPDRQT
-1060 PLSTFAQVLLTSNEF
+1060 PRSTFAQILLTSNEF

>member
-1 MSFRS
+1 MSFRY
-6 LFGPILLALSASAAE
+6 LFGHLFLALSASAAE
-21 QATPPTAAQLEFF
+21 MAAPPTAAQIEFF

-53 KQKSGLRLDSRE
+53 KQKSSLRLDSRE

-114 AALTEWVRLG
+114 AALTEWVRQG
-124 LPWPSESSPVAHDP
+124 LPWPTESSPVAHDP
-138 RNHWAFKTV
+138 SKHWAFKTV
-147 QTPAAPALTPT
+147 QTPATPALAPAE
-158 DEAKVRQPLDRFVL
+158 EAKVRQPLDRFVL

-180 DFNPEA
+180 DLNPEA
-186 PREVVIRRLTLALW
+186 PREVVVRRLTLALW
-200 GFNPSAEEITAYV
+200 GFNPSAVEIAAYV
-213 SDKDA
+213 NDKDP

-275 FNQDTPYDQFLRLQL
+275 FNKDLPYDQFLRLQI
-290 AADQIAKDP
+290 AGDQIAKDP

-349 KFDPLPTTEYY
+349 KFDPLATAEYY

-370 EPKELPAIKPFARTK
+370 EPKELPPLKPFARTK

-394 AVRQKKLDD
+394 ASRQKKLDD
-403 FVESRRELS
+403 FIDSRRELS

-472 QLKEVPDDQF
+472 QLKDTPDDQF
-482 AAKYAALLARPELFQ
+482 AAKYAALIAKPEQFQ
-497 DALLRAELLKKSPK
+497 DALLRAELQKKTPK
-511 KFSELTAT
+511 KFSELTAA
-519 YGLILAEAHKADKN
+519 YAGILAEAHKPDKN
-533 GVAAWKPWRDLVEAS
+533 TIVAWKAWRDLVEAS
-548 NGPTAVTA
+548 NGPIAVTA
-556 ASLIGTYNVAD
+556 ASLIPTYNVAD

-587 SPPHAMVLLDKPKA
+587 SPPHAMVLLDKPTA
-601 VQGVVF
+601 VKGVIFV
-607 LRGSASRPGKIVP
+607 RGSASRPGKTVP

-680 GVRTPAPKNPEL
+680 GVRTPLPKNPEL
-692 LDHLAASFMKD
+692 LEYLASTFMKD
-703 EWSMKR
+703 EWSVKK

-720 LQSADVR
+720 LQTVDVR
-727 AEALAKDPDND
+727 PEGLAKDPDND
-738 LNWRAQRRRLDFE
+738 LSWRAQRRRLDFE

-760 AGRLD
+760 AGSLD

-839 LVAKVAALPT
+839 LVSKVAALPSP
-849 TEAKVKALYLS
+849 EAKVKALYLS
-860 VLGRSPNKEE
+860 VLGRSPNKNEL
-870 IALALDY
+870 ALALDY

-888 SWRNGYGGWNAATK
+888 SWRNGYGGWNPATK
-902 AVAFTEMN
+902 TVAFTEMK
-910 VQTKERIAPTDKM
+910 VQTKDRISPSDKV
-923 PDKVFAHTF
+923 PDKEFAHTF

-943 ADTTAVIRR
+943 TDATAVIRR

-958 GKYLIEG
+958 GKYRIEG

-970 SKASDGVRA
+970 SKVSDGVRA

-985 KGILAEVVTKGASSA
+985 KGILSEVVTKGGASLS
-1000 PVNVAEVELAAGESI
+1000 VDLAEVELAAGESV

-1020 NYIGSNSDSF
+1020 NFLGSNSDSF
-1030 TWSPVIKDAKT
+1030 SWSPVIKDAKT
-1041 GEVLTSA
+1041 GEILTSA

-1060 PLSTFAQVLLTSNEF
+1060 ALSTFAQVLLTSNEF

>member
-1 MSFRS
+1 
-6 LFGPILLALSASAAE
+6 
-21 QATPPTAAQLEFF
+21 
-34 EKEVRPVLADNCY
+34 
-47 KCHGPK
+47 
-53 KQKSGLRLDSRE
+53 
-65 LILKGGEVGPVVV
+65 
-78 PGKPEVSRLIL
+78 
-89 AINHAKVKD
+89 
-98 VEAMPSAD
+98 MPSAD
-106 EKISPKAI
+106 EKIPDKAI
-114 AALTEWVRLG
+114 AALTEWVRQG
-124 LPWPSESSPVAHDP
+124 LPWPAESSPVAHDVSK
-138 RNHWAFKTV
+138 HWAFQTV
-147 QTPAAPALTPT
+147 ATPAAPVLSPA

-172 AKLKSAGL
+172 AKLKAEGL
-180 DFNPEA
+180 DLNPEA
-186 PREVVIRRLTLALW
+186 PREVIVRRLTLALW
-200 GFNPSAEEITAYV
+200 GFNPSAEEITAFV
-213 SDKDA
+213 NDQDPR
-218 QATEKLVDR
+218 ATEKLVDR

-275 FNQDTPYDQFLRLQL
+275 FNQDTPYDQFLRLQI

-319 STPDIIDDRID
+319 SVPDIIDDRID

-336 QGMTM
+336 QGLTM

-370 EPKELPAIKPFARTK
+370 EPKELPALKPFVRTK
-385 ETDEFDAEL
+385 ETEEFEAEL

-403 FVESRRELS
+403 FVASRRELS
-412 FGPTKIADYLA
+412 FSPAKTADYLA

-443 NLYPTVLNGWQHVLT
+443 NLYPTVLNGWQRVLN
-458 KKLNDKDPVWGGWY
+458 KKLNDKDPTWGGWY
-472 QLKEVPDDQF
+472 SLKDVPEAQF
-482 AAKYAALLARPELFQ
+482 ASKFSALLAQPEQFK
-497 DALLRAELLKKSPK
+497 DPVLRTYIQKKNPKNFAELTSV
-511 KFSELTAT
+511 
-519 YGLILAEAHKADKN
+519 YGAVLADSRASGEAL
-533 GVAAWKPWRDLVEAS
+533 AWKPWRDLAKAA
-548 NGPTAVTA
+548 NGPEAVTA
-556 ASLIGTYNVAD
+556 ESLIPTYNVAD
-567 RNTRNNL
+567 RNTRNQL
-574 EIQVV
+574 EIAVV

-587 SPPHAMVLLDKPKA
+587 SPPHAMALLDKPKA

-620 RQFPAVLTDGKVKE
+620 RQFPAVLTGGKVKE

-680 GVRTPAPKNPEL
+680 GVRTPAPKNPAL
-692 LDHLAASFMKD
+692 LEHLASSFMKD
-703 EWSMKR
+703 DWSMKK

-720 LQSADVR
+720 LQTADVR
-727 AEALAKDPDND
+727 PEALAKDPDNE
-738 LNWRAQRRRLDFE
+738 LSWRAQRRRLDFE

-765 AAKIGGQPFNLE
+765 AGKVGGQPFDLE
-777 ANFSEPRRTLYGSI
+777 KNFSEPRRTLYGTI

-829 HPFARTQAEA
+829 HPFGRAQADA
-839 LVAKVAALPT
+839 LAAKVAALPT
-849 TEAKVKALYLS
+849 SEAKVKALYVA
-860 VLGRSPNKEE
+860 VLGRDPNKQEVS
-870 IALALDY
+870 LAVGY
-877 LREAE
+877 LNEAE

-888 SWRNGYGGWNAATK
+888 VWTNGYGGWNAKTRT
-902 AVAFTEMN
+902 VAFTEMK
-910 VQTKERIAPTDKM
+910 VLLKDRLAPTDKI
-923 PDKVFAHTF
+923 PDKKFAHTF
-932 LTAKGGHPGDK
+932 LTAKGGHPGDL
-943 ADTTAVIRR
+943 AEATAVIRR

-958 GKYLIEG
+958 GKYRIEG
-965 TLAVS
+965 TLAVP

-979 RIVTAR
+979 RIATAR
-985 KGILAEVVTKGASSA
+985 KGLLAEVVTKGGASS
-1000 PVNVAEVELAAGESI
+1000 PVELAEVDLAAGESI

-1030 TWSPVIKDAKT
+1030 AWSPVIKDAKT

-1048 AGEFGKKPERQS
+1048 AGEFGKRPDRQS
-1060 PLSTFAQVLLTSNEF
+1060 ALSTFAQVLLTSNEF

>member
-6 LFGPILLALSASAAE
+6 LIGPVLFALTASAAE
-21 QATPPTAAQLEFF
+21 QAGAPTAAQLEFF

-53 KQKSGLRLDSRE
+53 KQKSSLRLDSRE

-78 PGKPEVSRLIL
+78 PGKPEASRLIL
-89 AINHAKVKD
+89 AINHTKAKD

-114 AALTEWVRLG
+114 AALTEWVRQG
-124 LPWPSESSPVAHDP
+124 LPWPTESSPVAHDP
-138 RNHWAFKTV
+138 RNHWAFKVV
-147 QTPAAPALTPT
+147 QTPASPALAPA

-200 GFNPSAEEITAYV
+200 GLNPSAEEISAFV
-213 SDKDA
+213 ADKDP

-319 STPDIIDDRID
+319 SVPDIIDDRID

-349 KFDPLPTTEYY
+349 KFDPLPTAEYY

-370 EPKELPAIKPFARTK
+370 EPKDLPPIKPFARTK

-394 AVRQKKLDD
+394 ATRQKKLDD

-412 FGPTKIADYLA
+412 FGPAKIADYLT

-443 NLYPTVLNGWQHVLT
+443 NLYPTILNGWQHVLT
-458 KKLNDKDPVWGGWY
+458 KKLNDKDPVWGGWF

-482 AAKYAALLARPELFQ
+482 AAKYAALLAKPEHFQ
-497 DALLRAELLKKSPK
+497 DALLRAELVKKTPK
-511 KFSELTAT
+511 KFGELTAT
-519 YGLILAEAHKADKN
+519 YGALLAEAHKPDK
-533 GVAAWKPWRDLVEAS
+533 GSLVAWKAWRDLVEAS

-587 SPPHAMVLLDKPKA
+587 SPPHAMVLLDKPTA
-601 VQGVVF
+601 VKGVIFV
-607 LRGSASRPGKIVP
+607 RGSASRPGKAVP

-643 MANAIASKSN
+643 MANAIASKAN

-692 LDHLAASFMKD
+692 LEHLAASFMKD
-703 EWSMKR
+703 EWSMKK

-720 LQSADVR
+720 LQTADVR
-727 AEALAKDPDND
+727 ADGLAKDPDND

-751 AMRDSMLRV
+751 SMRDSMLRV

-765 AAKIGGQPFNLE
+765 SAKLGGQPFNLE

-829 HPFARTQAEA
+829 HPFARAQAETLA
-839 LVAKVAALPT
+839 AKVAALSS
-849 TEAKVKALYLS
+849 TEAKVKALYVA
-860 VLGRSPNKEE
+860 VLGRAPNKDET
-870 IALALDY
+870 ALALDY

-888 SWRNGYGGWNAATK
+888 SWRNGYGGWNPATK
-902 AVAFTEMN
+902 SVAFTDMT
-910 VQTKERIAPTDKM
+910 VATKERIAPTADLADK
-923 PDKVFAHTF
+923 KFAHTF
-932 LTAKGGHPGDK
+932 LTSKGGHPGDK
-943 ADTTAVIRR
+943 TDGTAVIRR

-958 GKYLIEG
+958 GKYRIEG
-965 TLAVS
+965 TLAVA
-970 SKASDGVRA
+970 SKSSDGVRA

-985 KGILAEVVTKGASSA
+985 KGILAEVVTKGGASSS
-1000 PVNVAEVELAAGESI
+1000 VDLAEVELVAGESI
-1015 DFIAD
+1015 DFVAD
-1020 NYIGSNSDSF
+1020 NFIGSNSDSF
-1030 TWSPVIKDAKT
+1030 SWSPVIKDAKT

>member
-482 AAKYAALLARPELFQ
+482 AAKYAALHARPELFQ

-727 AEALAKDPDND
+727 AEALVKDPDND

>member
-1 MSFRS
+1 MSVRHLIGSVF
-6 LFGPILLALSASAAE
+6 LALSATAAE
-21 QATPPTAAQLEFF
+21 TAAPPTAAQLEFF

-65 LILKGGEVGPVVV
+65 LILKGGELGPIVV

-89 AINHAKVKD
+89 SVNHAKGQD
-98 VEAMPSAD
+98 VYAMPGED
-106 EKISPKAI
+106 EKLPPKAI
-114 AALTEWVRLG
+114 AALTEWVRQG
-124 LPWPSESSPVAHDP
+124 LPWPTESSPVAHDP
-138 RNHWAFKTV
+138 SKHWAFKTV
-147 QTPAAPALTPT
+147 QAPASPVIPSS

-180 DFNPEA
+180 DFNPQA
-186 PREVVIRRLTLALW
+186 PREVIVRRLTLALW

-213 SDKDA
+213 NDQDQ

-247 YSDTKGYVFQEE
+247 YADTKGYVFQEE

-275 FNQDTPYDQFLRLQL
+275 FNQDLPYDQFLRLQI

-319 STPDIIDDRID
+319 STADIIDDRID

-336 QGMTM
+336 QGLTM

-370 EPKELPAIKPFARTK
+370 EPKELPPLKPFTRTK
-385 ETDEFDAEL
+385 ETDEFEAEL
-394 AVRQKKLDD
+394 GVRQKKLDD
-403 FVESRRELS
+403 FVNSRRELS
-412 FGPTKIADYLA
+412 FSSAKIADYLT
-423 LMLRAAKEPNFN
+423 LMLRAAKEPKFN

-443 NLYPTVLNGWQHVLT
+443 NLYPTVLNGWQRTLKT
-458 KKLNDKDPVWGGWY
+458 KVNDKDPVWGGWY
-472 QLKEVPDDQF
+472 QLKDTPDEQF
-482 AAKYAALLARPELFQ
+482 AARYSALIGKPEEFQ
-497 DALLRAELLKKSPK
+497 DTLLRAELQKKAPN
-511 KFSELTAT
+511 KFNELTAA
-519 YGLILAEAHKADKN
+519 YGVILAEAHKPDKD
-533 GVAAWKPWRDLVEAS
+533 GLPAWKPWRDLVEDPK
-548 NGPTAVTA
+548 GPTSVTA
-556 ASLIGTYNVAD
+556 ASLISTYNVAD

-601 VQGVVF
+601 VKGVVF

-620 RQFPAVLTDGKVKE
+620 RQFPAILTDGKVKE

-665 TELIGRSLVE
+665 TELVGRSLVE

-680 GVRTPAPKNPEL
+680 GVRTPLPKNPEL
-692 LDHLAASFMKD
+692 LEYLASTFMKD
-703 EWSMKR
+703 EWSMKK

-720 LQSADVR
+720 LQTVDVR
-727 AEALAKDPDND
+727 PEALAKDPDNE
-738 LNWRAQRRRLDFE
+738 LSWRAQRRRLDFE

-777 ANFSEPRRTLYGSI
+777 ANFSEPRRTLYASI

-829 HPFARTQAEA
+829 HPFARTQADA
-839 LVAKVAALPT
+839 LVAKTAVLPSS
-849 TEAKVKALYLS
+849 EEKVKALYLS
-860 VLGRSPNKEE
+860 VLGRLPNKNEV
-870 IALALDY
+870 ALALDY

-888 SWRNGYGGWNAATK
+888 SWRNGYGGWNTSTK
-902 AVAFTEMN
+902 AVAFTEMK
-910 VQTKERIAPTDKM
+910 VQTKDRIAPTDKM
-923 PDKVFAHTF
+923 PDKEFSHTF

-943 ADTTAVIRR
+943 TDATAVIRR
-952 WTAGSA
+952 WTTGSA
-958 GKYLIEG
+958 GKYRIEG
-965 TLAVS
+965 TLAVP

-979 RIVTAR
+979 RIITAR

-1000 PVNVAEVELAAGESI
+1000 SVNINEVELAAGESI

-1020 NYIGSNSDSF
+1020 NFIGSNSDSF
-1030 TWSPVIKDAKT
+1030 AWSPVIKDAKT

-1048 AGEFGKKPERQS
+1048 AGEFGKKPDRQS
-1060 PLSTFAQVLLTSNEF
+1060 ALSTFAQILLTSNEF

>member
-1 MSFRS
+1 MSFRYLIGP
-6 LFGPILLALSASAAE
+6 LFLALSATAAE
-21 QATPPTAAQLEFF
+21 MAAPTTAAQIEFF
-34 EKEVRPVLADNCY
+34 EKEVRPVLADHCF
-47 KCHGPK
+47 KCHGK
-53 KQKSGLRLDSRE
+53 DKQKSGLRLDSRE
-65 LILKGGEVGPVVV
+65 FVLKGGEVGPVVA
-78 PGKPEVSRLIL
+78 PGKPEASRLIL
-89 AINHAKVKD
+89 AINHAKAKD
-98 VEAMPSAD
+98 VEPMPSAD
-106 EKISPKAI
+106 EKIAPKAI
-114 AALTEWVRLG
+114 AALTEWVRQG
-124 LPWPSESSPVAHDP
+124 LPWPTESSPVAHDP
-138 RNHWAFKTV
+138 RNHWAFRTV
-147 QTPAAPALTPT
+147 ASPATPQLTPA
-158 DEAKVRQPLDRFVL
+158 DETKVRQPLDRFVL

-180 DFNPEA
+180 GFNPEA
-186 PREVVIRRLTLALW
+186 PREVIVRRLTLALW
-200 GFNPSAEEITAYV
+200 GFNPSYEEIAAYV
-213 SDKDA
+213 NDQDPK
-218 QATEKLVDR
+218 ATEKLVDR

-275 FNQDTPYDQFLRLQL
+275 FNQDLPYDQFLRLQL

-319 STPDIIDDRID
+319 SVPDIIDDRID

-336 QGMTM
+336 QGLTM

-349 KFDPLPTTEYY
+349 KFDPLPTAEYY

-370 EPKELPAIKPFARTK
+370 EPKDLPAIKPFTRTK
-385 ETDEFDAEL
+385 DTEEFEAEI

-403 FVESRRELS
+403 FISSRRELS
-412 FGPTKIADYLA
+412 FSAAKTSDYLA
-423 LMLRAAKEPNFN
+423 LMLRAAKEANFN

-443 NLYPTVLNGWQHVLT
+443 NLYPTVLNGWQHVLA
-458 KKLNDKDPVWGGWY
+458 KKLNDKDPLLGGWF
-472 QLKEVPDDQF
+472 QLREVADTQF
-482 AAKYAALLARPELFQ
+482 PAKLAALLAQPEHFKDPVLRTYIQKKGPKNFAELTSVYG
-497 DALLRAELLKKSPK
+497 ALL
-511 KFSELTAT
+511 SEARTL
-519 YGLILAEAHKADKN
+519 DKE
-533 GVAAWKPWRDLVEAS
+533 GVPVWKPWRDLAKAS
-548 NGPTAVTA
+548 NGPEAVTSE
-556 ASLIGTYNVAD
+556 SLIPTYNVAD

-587 SPPHAMVLLDKPKA
+587 SPPHAMALLDKPKA

-607 LRGSASRPGKIVP
+607 IRGSASRPGKTVP
-620 RQFPAVLTDGKVKE
+620 RQFPSVLTDGKAKE

-692 LDHLAASFMKD
+692 LEHLASSFMKD
-703 EWSMKR
+703 DWSMKK
-709 LIRSIVLSRTF
+709 LIRTIVLSRTF
-720 LQSADVR
+720 LQTADITKDG
-727 AEALAKDPDND
+727 LAKDPDND
-738 LNWRAQRRRLDFE
+738 LGWRAQRRRLDFE
-751 AMRDSMLRV
+751 AMRDSMLRA

-765 AAKIGGQPFNLE
+765 TGKTGGQPFNLE
-777 ANFSEPRRTLYGSI
+777 ANFSEPRRTLYGTI

-839 LVAKVAALPT
+839 LAAKVAALSS
-849 TEAKVKALYLS
+849 TEAKVKALYVS
-860 VLGRSPNKEE
+860 ILGRSANKEE
-870 IALALDY
+870 TALALDY
-877 LREAE
+877 LRDAE

-902 AVAFTEMN
+902 SVAFTEMK
-910 VQTKERIAPTDKM
+910 VQTKDRIAPTDQI
-923 PDKVFAHTF
+923 PDKKFAHAF
-932 LTAKGGHPGDK
+932 LTAKGGHPGDM
-943 ADTTAVIRR
+943 ADATAVIRR

-958 GKYLIEG
+958 GKYRIEG
-965 TLAVS
+965 TLAVA

-979 RIVTAR
+979 RIITAR
-985 KGILAEVVTKGASSA
+985 KGILCEVVTKGGASLS
-1000 PVNVAEVELAAGESI
+1000 VDLAEVELSAGESI

-1020 NYIGSNSDSF
+1020 NYLGSNSDTF
-1030 TWSPVIKDAKT
+1030 AWSPVIKDAKT

-1048 AGEFGKKPERQS
+1048 AGEFGKKPDRQS
-1060 PLSTFAQVLLTSNEF
+1060 ALSTFAQVLLTSNEF

>member
-6 LFGPILLALSASAAE
+6 LFGPVFLALSATAAE
-21 QATPPTAAQLEFF
+21 TAPPPTAAQLEFF

-65 LILKGGEVGPVVV
+65 FVLKGGEVGPVVV
-78 PGKPEVSRLIL
+78 PGKPEASRLIL
-89 AINHAKVKD
+89 AVNHAKAKD
-98 VEAMPSAD
+98 VEPMPSAD
-106 EKISPKAI
+106 EKISPQAI
-114 AALTEWVRLG
+114 AALTEWVRQG
-124 LPWPSESSPVAHDP
+124 LPWPAESSPVAHDP
-138 RNHWAFKTV
+138 RSHWAFKTV
-147 QTPAAPALTPT
+147 RTPAVPDIAPA

-200 GFNPSAEEITAYV
+200 GFNPSAGEIAAYV
-213 SDKDA
+213 ADQDP

-275 FNQDTPYDQFLRLQL
+275 FNQDLPYDQFLRLQL

-336 QGMTM
+336 QGLTM

-370 EPKELPAIKPFARTK
+370 EPKELPPLKPFVRTK
-385 ETDEFDAEL
+385 ETEEFEAEL

-403 FVESRRELS
+403 FIDSRRELS
-412 FGPTKIADYLA
+412 FSAAKTADYLT

-482 AAKYAALLARPELFQ
+482 AAKFAAALAKPELFA
-497 DALLRAELLKKSPK
+497 DPLLRAELQKKTPK
-511 KFSELTAT
+511 KFSELTAV
-519 YGLILAEAHKADKN
+519 YGAILAEAHKADKK
-533 GVAAWKPWRDLVEAS
+533 GVAAWKPWRDLVEAP

-567 RNTRNNL
+567 RNTRNQL
-574 EIQVV
+574 EIAVV

-620 RQFPAVLTDGKVKE
+620 RQFPTVLTDGKVKE

-665 TELIGRSLVE
+665 TELVGRSLVE

-692 LDHLAASFMKD
+692 LEHLAASFMKD
-703 EWSMKR
+703 EWSMKK

-720 LQSADVR
+720 LQTSDVR

-765 AAKIGGQPFNLE
+765 GAKIGGQPFNLE
-777 ANFSEPRRTLYGSI
+777 ANFSEPRRTLYGAI

-839 LVAKVAALPT
+839 LVAKVAGLPSD
-849 TEAKVKALYLS
+849 EAKVRSLYLA
-860 VLGRSPNKEE
+860 VLGRSPTKDEV
-870 IALALDY
+870 ALALDY

-882 LAPAPA
+882 LSPAPA
-888 SWRNGYGGWNAATK
+888 TWRNGYGGWKTATK
-902 AVAFTEMN
+902 TVAFTEMK

-923 PDKVFAHTF
+923 PDKEFAHTF

-943 ADTTAVIRR
+943 SDATAVIRR

-958 GKYLIEG
+958 GTYRIEG

-985 KGILAEVVTKGASSA
+985 KGILAEVVTKGASSS
-1000 PVNVAEVELAAGESI
+1000 PVNLAEVELAAGESI

-1030 TWSPVIKDAKT
+1030 AWSPVIKDAKT

-1048 AGEFGKKPERQS
+1048 SGEFGKKPERQS
-1060 PLSTFAQVLLTSNEF
+1060 ALSTFAQVLLTSNEF

>member
-1 MSFRS
+1 MSVRHLIGSVF
-6 LFGPILLALSASAAE
+6 LALSATAAE
-21 QATPPTAAQLEFF
+21 TAAPPTAAQLEFF

-65 LILKGGEVGPVVV
+65 LILKGGELGPIVV

-89 AINHAKVKD
+89 SVNHAKGQD
-98 VEAMPSAD
+98 VYAMPGED
-106 EKISPKAI
+106 EKLPPKAI
-114 AALTEWVRLG
+114 AALTEWVRQG
-124 LPWPSESSPVAHDP
+124 LPWPTESSPVAHDP
-138 RNHWAFKTV
+138 SKHWAFKTV
-147 QTPAAPALTPT
+147 QAPASPVIPSS

-180 DFNPEA
+180 DFNPQA
-186 PREVVIRRLTLALW
+186 PREVIVRRLTLALW

-213 SDKDA
+213 NDQDQ

-247 YSDTKGYVFQEE
+247 YADTKGYVFQEE

-275 FNQDTPYDQFLRLQL
+275 FNQDLPYDQFLRLQI

-319 STPDIIDDRID
+319 STADIIDDRID

-336 QGMTM
+336 QGLTM

-370 EPKELPAIKPFARTK
+370 EPKELPPLKPFTRTK
-385 ETDEFDAEL
+385 ETDEFEAEL
-394 AVRQKKLDD
+394 GVRQKKLDD
-403 FVESRRELS
+403 FVNSRRELS
-412 FGPTKIADYLA
+412 FSSAKIADYLT
-423 LMLRAAKEPNFN
+423 LMLRAAKEPKFN

-443 NLYPTVLNGWQHVLT
+443 NLYPTVLNGWQRTLKT
-458 KKLNDKDPVWGGWY
+458 KVNDKDPVWGGWY
-472 QLKEVPDDQF
+472 QLKDTPDEQF
-482 AAKYAALLARPELFQ
+482 AARYSALIGKPEEFQ
-497 DALLRAELLKKSPK
+497 DTLLRAELQKKAPN
-511 KFSELTAT
+511 KFNELTAA
-519 YGLILAEAHKADKN
+519 YGVILAEAHKPDKD
-533 GVAAWKPWRDLVEAS
+533 GLPAWKPWRDLVEDPK
-548 NGPTAVTA
+548 GPTSVTA
-556 ASLIGTYNVAD
+556 ASLISTYNVAD

-601 VQGVVF
+601 VKGVVF

-620 RQFPAVLTDGKVKE
+620 RQFPAILTDGKVKE

-665 TELIGRSLVE
+665 TELVGRSLVE

-680 GVRTPAPKNPEL
+680 GVRTPLPKNPEL
-692 LDHLAASFMKD
+692 LEYLASTFMKD
-703 EWSMKR
+703 EWSMKK

-720 LQSADVR
+720 LQTVDVR
-727 AEALAKDPDND
+727 PEALAKDPDNE
-738 LNWRAQRRRLDFE
+738 LSWRAQRRRLDFE

-777 ANFSEPRRTLYGSI
+777 ANFSEPRRTLYASI

-829 HPFARTQAEA
+829 HPFARTQADA
-839 LVAKVAALPT
+839 LVAKTAALPSS
-849 TEAKVKALYLS
+849 EEKVKSLYLS
-860 VLGRSPNKEE
+860 VLGRSPTNNE
-870 IALALDY
+870 ITLALDY

-888 SWRNGYGGWNAATK
+888 SWRNGYGGWNTSTK
-902 AVAFTEMN
+902 MVAFTEMK
-910 VQTKERIAPTDKM
+910 VQTKDRIAPTDKM
-923 PDKVFAHTF
+923 PDKEFSHTF

-943 ADTTAVIRR
+943 ADATAVIRR

-958 GKYLIEG
+958 GKYRIEG
-965 TLAVS
+965 ILAVS

-979 RIVTAR
+979 RIVTTR
-985 KGILAEVVTKGASSA
+985 KGILAEVVAKGAASA
-1000 PVNVAEVELAAGESI
+1000 PVNLTEIELAAGESI

-1020 NYIGSNSDSF
+1020 NFIASKSDSF
-1030 TWSPVIKDAKT
+1030 SWSPVIKDAKT
-1041 GEVLTSA
+1041 GELLTSA

-1060 PLSTFAQVLLTSNEF
+1060 SLSTFAQILLTSNEF